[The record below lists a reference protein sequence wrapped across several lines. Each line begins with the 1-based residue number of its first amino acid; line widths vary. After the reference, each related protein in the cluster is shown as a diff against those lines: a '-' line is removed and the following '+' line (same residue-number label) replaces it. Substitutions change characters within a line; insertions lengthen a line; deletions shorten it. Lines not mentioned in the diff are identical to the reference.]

1 MRLGRPFVKID
12 TFGMVN
18 LVAERKIAPEL
29 IQDDFTPES
38 AAREIVT
45 LLTDEG
51 ARTRMIEAI
60 RDVKRKLGGPGASR
74 RAADAILREST
85 RRAGKTL
92 AAGRAAEGS

>member
-1 MRLGRPFVKID
+1 MRSGRPFVKID

-45 LLTDEG
+45 LLTDER
-51 ARTRMIEAI
+51 AR
-60 RDVKRKLGGPGASR
+60 
-74 RAADAILREST
+74 
-85 RRAGKTL
+85 
-92 AAGRAAEGS
+92 GRA